1 MPAPRINDIVRER
14 RAVLVD
20 TAMRLGRF
28 LGMSA
33 AIWLGLQTDHD
44 MAVSRDAMAGVLA
57 GIKPWQAGQAA

>member
-1 MPAPRINDIVRER
+1 M
-14 RAVLVD
+14 LVD